1 MVNLIQTIRWFP
13 ALGAGWLSAT
23 LMAGPALAFSFPA
36 LEKDRN
42 YYDNC
47 ARSLTKAKLAP
58 EVTAKAC
65 AEVLNPLELGQ
76 CVERITAKDL
86 APSDATLEACRRVR
100 RPVELAACVVDIHG
114 QDKTA
119 PKDAVLESCRRS
131 LLPVRYSY
139 CVIGLSRELAFDV
152 KGKVIQKSLDNCLD
166 AADRPRDLLP
176 NFIKAGDSA
185 VVVPPTGTTPT
196 PAMPDPNKSA
206 TPQLY

>member
-13 ALGAGWLSAT
+13 ALGAGALTAVLS
-23 LMAGPALAFSFPA
+23 AGPALAFSFPA
-36 LEKDRN
+36 LESDRN

-47 ARSLTKAKLAP
+47 ARSLTQAKLATD
-58 EVTAKAC
+58 VTAKAC

-76 CVERITAKDL
+76 CVERITGKDL
-86 APSDATLEACRRVR
+86 APKDATLEACRRVR
-100 RPVELAACVVDIHG
+100 RPVELAACVVDIHA

-131 LLPVRYSY
+131 LLPVRYSF
-139 CVIGLSRELAFDV
+139 CVIGLSRELPFDT
-152 KGKVIQKSLDNCLD
+152 KGMITQKSLDNCLD

-176 NFIKAGDSA
+176 NFIKAGDMGP
-185 VVVPPTGTTPT
+185 VTPPSPTPT
-196 PAMPDPNKSA
+196 PMPNPDKSA

>member
-13 ALGAGWLSAT
+13 ALGAGVLTAALT
-23 LMAGPALAFSFPA
+23 AGPALAFSFPA
-36 LEKDRN
+36 LEKDHN

-47 ARSLTKAKLAP
+47 ARSLSKAKLATD
-58 EVTAKAC
+58 VTAKAC

-86 APSDATLEACRRVR
+86 APNDATLDACRRVR

-114 QDKTA
+114 QDSAA
-119 PKDAVLESCRRS
+119 PKDAVLDSCRRS

-139 CVIGLSRELAFDV
+139 CVIGLSRELPFDV

-176 NFIKAGDSA
+176 SFIKGSDSN
-185 VVVPPTGTTPT
+185 VVVPPAGTTT
-196 PAMPDPNKSA
+196 TIPDPNKSA